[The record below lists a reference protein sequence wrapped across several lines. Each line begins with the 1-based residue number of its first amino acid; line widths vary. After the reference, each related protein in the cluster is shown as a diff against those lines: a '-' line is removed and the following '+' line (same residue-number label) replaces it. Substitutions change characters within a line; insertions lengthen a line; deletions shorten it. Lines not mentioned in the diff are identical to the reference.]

1 MNEAETRIRNI
12 DPMLRDAGWS
22 DSNNPD
28 VPSFTREHY
37 FTDGKIQGEG
47 IRGKAKRADYLL
59 YYRQP
64 HFPIAVVEA
73 KADHKLPSDGLQQ
86 AKTYAKML
94 GLKFAY
100 STNGKLI
107 VEFDFITGLE
117 STFYKMPEPLELWE
131 RLKKHEGFTSQQEE
145 DLILTP
151 FNLTGGKSPRYY
163 QQIAI
168 NNVISAIVKDQK
180 RILLTMATGTGK
192 TTTAFQICWKL
203 WQQRWNL
210 KGNPR
215 HPKILY
221 LSDRK
226 ILVDDPMNKDF
237 APFGEARHRLEHGE
251 VVKSR
256 GVYFALYQSIGPR
269 ENNPGIYREYEKDFF
284 DLIIVDECH
293 RGSAKDDS
301 LWRAVLEYFEP
312 AVQLG
317 MTATP
322 LHEETRN
329 TYQYFGNPVYTYTL
343 KQGIEDGFL
352 APYRVRHVQTT
363 ADAEGWQPDPGQTDR
378 HGKIIPDKQ
387 YNTEDFENTLALRP
401 RTEAIAKHLTG
412 LLESDPYAKTIVFC
426 VDQEHADTMR
436 EILSNLNAEHVQ
448 RYPDYVSRITADE
461 GDFGSER
468 LGRFQD
474 IEDDSVII
482 VTTSKLLTTGVDAPT
497 VKNIAIARGVGSM
510 VEFKQMI
517 GRGTRV
523 CEEYKKF
530 TFNIIDYTGASF
542 KHFADPDFDGEPID
556 EDEEVIETDTDSK
569 GKRGSGNGPTVH
581 PSRSRKYYVDE
592 GTVTIAED
600 GVHIMN
606 PDGSQQHKTYV
617 EYVGGKI
624 YTLYKSE
631 SELRKKWIDQ
641 QSRREIIE
649 ELEQF
654 GIEREQLVKELQ
666 LPNGDTFDSIDL
678 FCHVAFGADLQTR
691 EQRAERVR
699 TETDFLSQYTV
710 NGQFVLGA
718 LLDKYSQHGPDEL
731 KIPDALHV
739 PPISEFGNI
748 REILK
753 VFKGADQ
760 LRNAVEKLQKLIYE
774 A

>member
-1 MNEAETRIRNI
+1 MNEKETRIRNI
-12 DPMLRDAGWS
+12 DPLLKDAGWD

-28 VPSFTREHY
+28 VPSFIREHY
-37 FTDGKIQGEG
+37 FTDGKIKGEG
-47 IRGKAKRADYLL
+47 IRGKARQADYLL

-73 KADHKLPSDGLQQ
+73 KADYKLPSDGLQQ
-86 AKTYAKML
+86 AKTYAQTL
-94 GLKFAY
+94 ELKFAY
-100 STNGKLI
+100 STNGKLF
-107 VEFDFITGLE
+107 VEFDFIAGLE
-117 STFYKMPEPLELWE
+117 SKIYTIPSPSELWQ
-131 RLKKHEGFTSQQEE
+131 RLKTHEGFTSQQE
-145 DLILTP
+145 DLILSP
-151 FNLTGGKSPRYY
+151 FDLTGGKTPRYY

-210 KGNPR
+210 KTDPR
-215 HPKILY
+215 RPKILY
-221 LSDRK
+221 LSDRT
-226 ILVDDPMNKDF
+226 ILVDDPMNKEF
-237 APFGEARHRLEHGE
+237 AAFGEARHRIEHGE

-256 GVYFALYQSIGPR
+256 GIYFALYQSIGPR
-269 ENNPGIYREYEKDFF
+269 ENNPGIYRDYAKDFF

-293 RGSAKDDS
+293 RGSAQDES
-301 LWRAVLEYFEP
+301 LWRSVLEYFEP

-329 TYQYFGNPVYTYTL
+329 TYLYFGNPVYTYTL

-352 APYRVRHVQTT
+352 APYRVRHVKTT

-378 HGKIIPDKQ
+378 HGKKIPERE

-426 VDQEHADTMR
+426 VNQEHADTMR

-461 GDFGSER
+461 GDFGRER
-468 LGRFQD
+468 LSRFQD

-497 VKNIAIARGVGSM
+497 VKNIVIVRGVGSM

-523 CEEYKKF
+523 CEEYEKF
-530 TFNIIDYTGASF
+530 TFDIIDYTGTSF
-542 KHFADPDFDGEPID
+542 KHFNDPDFDGEPID
-556 EDEEVIETDTDSK
+556 EDEEVIEPDTDSRQSK
-569 GKRGSGNGPTVH
+569 GGRRRTSVQ
-581 PSRSRKYYVDE
+581 PSKGQKFYVDE
-592 GTVTIAED
+592 GTVTVAED
-600 GVHIMN
+600 GVYILN

-617 EYVGGKI
+617 EYVSGKI
-624 YTLYKSE
+624 YTLYEFE
-631 SELRKKWIDQ
+631 SKLREKWIDQ
-641 QSRREIIE
+641 QSRSEIID
-649 ELEQF
+649 ELKQF
-654 GIEREQLVKELQ
+654 GIERKQLVKELQ
-666 LPNGDTFDSIDL
+666 LPDGDTFDSIDL
-678 FCHVAFGADLQTR
+678 FCHVAFGSDLQTR
-691 EQRAERVR
+691 EQRTQRVR
-699 TETDFLSQYTV
+699 TDTDFFNQYTV

-731 KIPDALHV
+731 KIPEALHV
-739 PPISEFGNI
+739 SPISEYGNVP
-748 REILK
+748 EILK
-753 VFKGADQ
+753 IFGGTDQ

>member
-1 MNEAETRIRNI
+1 MNEAETRIINI
-12 DPMLRDAGWS
+12 DPLLKESGWN
-22 DSNNPD
+22 DSNNLD
-28 VPSFTREHY
+28 VPSFKREHY

-59 YYRQP
+59 YYKQP

-73 KADHKLPSDGLQQ
+73 KADYKLPSDGLQQ
-86 AKTYAKML
+86 AKTYAQML

-100 STNGKLI
+100 STNGELF
-107 VEFDFITGLE
+107 VEHDFILGEETK
-117 STFYKMPEPLELWE
+117 FYKIPSPSELWE
-131 RLKKHEGFTSQQEE
+131 RLKKHEGFTSQQE
-145 DLILTP
+145 DLILSP
-151 FNLTGGKSPRYY
+151 FDLTGGKTPRYY

-168 NNVISAIVKDQK
+168 NNVISAIVKEQK

-210 KGNPR
+210 KRNPR

-226 ILVDDPMNKDF
+226 ILVDDPMNKEF
-237 APFGEARHRLEHGE
+237 AAFGEARHRLEHGE

-256 GVYFALYQSIGPR
+256 GIYFALYQSIGPR
-269 ENNPGIYREYEKDFF
+269 ENNPGIYREYEKNFF
-284 DLIIVDECH
+284 DLIIIDECH
-293 RGSAKDDS
+293 RGSAQDDS
-301 LWRAVLEYFEP
+301 LWRSVLEYFEP

-322 LHEETRN
+322 YNEETRN
-329 TYQYFGNPVYTYTL
+329 TYLYFGNPVYTYTL

-352 APYRVRHVQTT
+352 APYRVRHVKTT

-378 HGKIIPDKQ
+378 HGERIPERE

-401 RTEAIAKHLTG
+401 RTKAIAKHLTG
-412 LLESDPYAKTIVFC
+412 LLKSDPYAKTIVFC
-426 VDQEHADTMR
+426 VNQEHADTMR

-461 GDFGSER
+461 GDFGRER
-468 LGRFQD
+468 LSRFQD

-497 VKNIAIARGVGSM
+497 VKNIAIARGVGSV

-556 EDEEVIETDTDSK
+556 EDEEIIETETDDKKSK
-569 GKRGSGNGPTVH
+569 GGRTGTTVEPSGV
-581 PSRSRKYYVDE
+581 RKFYVD
-592 GTVTIAED
+592 GGPAVTIAEE
-600 GVHIMN
+600 GVHILN

-617 EYVGGKI
+617 EYVSGQV
-624 YTLYKSE
+624 YSLYESE
-631 SELRKKWIDQ
+631 SKLREKWLNQ
-641 QSRREIIE
+641 QSRNEIIE
-649 ELEQF
+649 ELKKI
-654 GIEREQLVKELQ
+654 GIEGEQLAKELK
-666 LPNGDTFDSIDL
+666 F
-678 FCHVAFGADLQTR
+678 TR
-691 EQRAERVR
+691 CRY
-699 TETDFLSQYTV
+699 L
-710 NGQFVLGA
+710 
-718 LLDKYSQHGPDEL
+718 
-731 KIPDALHV
+731 
-739 PPISEFGNI
+739 
-748 REILK
+748 
-753 VFKGADQ
+753 
-760 LRNAVEKLQKLIYE
+760 
-774 A
+774 

>member
-1 MNEAETRIRNI
+1 MNEAETRIKNI
-12 DPMLRDAGWS
+12 DPLLKDAGWS

-28 VPSFTREHY
+28 EPSFVREHY
-37 FTDGKIQGEG
+37 ITAGKIRGKG

-73 KADHKLPSDGLQQ
+73 KADYKLPSDGLQQ
-86 AKTYAKML
+86 AKTYAEML

-107 VEFDFITGLE
+107 VEFDFITGVE
-117 STFYKMPEPLELWE
+117 SKFYEMPQPSELWQ
-131 RLKKHEGFTSQQEE
+131 RLKTHEGFTSQQE
-145 DLILTP
+145 DIILSP
-151 FNLTGGKSPRYY
+151 FDLTGGKTPRYY

-210 KGNPR
+210 KTDPR
-215 HPKILY
+215 RPKILY

-226 ILVDDPMNKDF
+226 ILVDDPMNKEF
-237 APFGEARHRLEHGE
+237 AAFEEARHRLEHGE

-256 GVYFALYQSIGPR
+256 GIYFALYQSIGPR
-269 ENNPGIYREYEKDFF
+269 ENNPGIYREYAKDFF

-293 RGSAKDDS
+293 RGSAQDES
-301 LWRAVLEYFEP
+301 VWRVVLEYFEP

-322 LHEETRN
+322 YNEETRN
-329 TYQYFGNPVYTYTL
+329 TYQYFGNPVYIYTL

-352 APYRVRHVQTT
+352 APYRVRHVKTT

-378 HGKIIPDKQ
+378 HGKRIPERE

-461 GDFGSER
+461 GDFGRER
-468 LGRFQD
+468 LSRFQD

-556 EDEEVIETDTDSK
+556 EDEELIETDTDSQQSK
-569 GKRGSGNGPTVH
+569 GRGKRTSVQSSGV
-581 PSRSRKYYVDE
+581 RKFYVDE

-600 GVHIMN
+600 GVIILN
-606 PDGSQQHKTYV
+606 PDGNQQHKTYI
-617 EYVGGKI
+617 EYVSGKI
-624 YTLYKSE
+624 YALYEFE
-631 SELRKKWIDQ
+631 SKLREKWIDQ
-641 QSRREIIE
+641 QSRSETID
-649 ELEQF
+649 ELGQF

-666 LPNGDTFDSIDL
+666 LPDGDTYDSIDL
-678 FCHVAFGADLQTR
+678 FCHVAFGAPLQTR
-691 EQRAERVR
+691 KQRVKRVQ
-699 TETDFLSQYTV
+699 EDTDFFKQYDV
-710 NGQFVLGA
+710 FGQYVLGI
-718 LLDKYSQHGPDEL
+718 LLDKYSQHGPNEL
-731 KIPDALHV
+731 KIPDALNV
-739 PPISEFGNI
+739 PPISDHGNVAEIATSFG
-748 REILK
+748 
-753 VFKGADQ
+753 GADR
-760 LRNAVEKLQKLIYE
+760 LRNAVEELQKLIYE

>member
-1 MNEAETRIRNI
+1 MNEKETRIRNI
-12 DPMLRDAGWS
+12 DPLLKDAGWD
-22 DSNNPD
+22 DSKNPD
-28 VPSFTREHY
+28 VPSFIREHY
-37 FTDGKIQGEG
+37 FTDGKIKGEG
-47 IRGKAKRADYLL
+47 IRGKARQADYLL

-73 KADHKLPSDGLQQ
+73 KADYKLPSDGLQQ
-86 AKTYAKML
+86 AKTYAQTL
-94 GLKFAY
+94 ELKFAY
-100 STNGKLI
+100 STNGKLF
-107 VEFDFITGLE
+107 VEFDFIAGLE
-117 STFYKMPEPLELWE
+117 SKIYTIPSPSELWQ
-131 RLKKHEGFTSQQEE
+131 RLKTHEGFTSQQE
-145 DLILTP
+145 DLILSP
-151 FNLTGGKSPRYY
+151 FDLTGGKTPRYY

-210 KGNPR
+210 KTDPR
-215 HPKILY
+215 RPKILY
-221 LSDRK
+221 LSDRT
-226 ILVDDPMNKDF
+226 ILVDDPMNKEF
-237 APFGEARHRLEHGE
+237 AAFGEARHRIEHGE

-256 GVYFALYQSIGPR
+256 GIYFALYQSIGPR
-269 ENNPGIYREYEKDFF
+269 ENNPGIYRDYAKDFF

-293 RGSAKDDS
+293 RGSAQDES
-301 LWRAVLEYFEP
+301 LWRSVLEYFEP

-329 TYQYFGNPVYTYTL
+329 TYLYFGNPVCTYML

-352 APYRVRHVQTT
+352 APYRVRHVKTT

-378 HGKIIPDKQ
+378 HGKKIPERE

-401 RTEAIAKHLTG
+401 RTEAISKHLTG

-426 VDQEHADTMR
+426 VNQEHADTMR

-461 GDFGSER
+461 GDFGRER
-468 LGRFQD
+468 LSRFQD

-542 KHFADPDFDGEPID
+542 KHFVDPDFDGEPID
-556 EDEEVIETDTDSK
+556 EDEEVIEPDTDSRQSK
-569 GKRGSGNGPTVH
+569 GGRRRTSVQ
-581 PSRSRKYYVDE
+581 PSKGQKFYVDE
-592 GTVTIAED
+592 GTVTVAED
-600 GVHIMN
+600 GVYILN

-617 EYVGGKI
+617 EYVSGKI
-624 YTLYKSE
+624 YTLYEFE
-631 SELRKKWIDQ
+631 SKLREKWIDQ
-641 QSRREIIE
+641 QSRSEIID
-649 ELEQF
+649 ELKQF
-654 GIEREQLVKELQ
+654 GIERKQLVKELQ
-666 LPNGDTFDSIDL
+666 LPDGDTFDSIDL

-691 EQRAERVR
+691 EQRAQRVR
-699 TETDFLSQYTV
+699 TDTDFFNQYTV

-731 KIPDALHV
+731 KIPEVLHV
-739 PPISEFGNI
+739 PPISEYGNVA
-748 REILK
+748 EILK
-753 VFKGADQ
+753 IFGGTDQ

>member
-1 MNEAETRIRNI
+1 MNEAETRIINI
-12 DPMLRDAGWS
+12 DPLLKESGWT
-22 DSNNPD
+22 DSNNPNE
-28 VPSFTREHY
+28 PSFKREHY
-37 FTDGKIQGEG
+37 FTAGKIKGEG
-47 IRGKAKRADYLL
+47 IRGKARRADYLL

-73 KADHKLPSDGLQQ
+73 KADYKLPSDGIQQ
-86 AKTYAKML
+86 AKTYAQML
-94 GLKFAY
+94 GLSFAY

-107 VEFDFITGLE
+107 VEFDFITGKD
-117 STFYKMPEPLELWE
+117 SKFYKMPQPLELWQ
-131 RLKKHEGFTSQQEE
+131 RLKMHEGFTSQQEE
-145 DLILTP
+145 NLILSP
-151 FNLTGGKSPRYY
+151 FDLTGGKTPRYY
-163 QQIAI
+163 QQVAI
-168 NNVISAIVKDQK
+168 NNVISAIVTGQK

-210 KGNPR
+210 KEDSR
-215 HPKILY
+215 RPKILY
-221 LSDRK
+221 LSDRT
-226 ILVDDPMNKDF
+226 ILVDDPMNKEF
-237 APFGEARHRLEHGE
+237 AAFGEARHRIAHGE

-256 GVYFALYQSIGPR
+256 EIYFALYQSIGPR
-269 ENNPGIYREYEKDFF
+269 ENNPGIYREYAKDFF

-293 RGSAKDDS
+293 RGSAQDDS
-301 LWRAVLEYFEP
+301 LWRSVLEYFEP

-322 LHEETRN
+322 YHEETRN
-329 TYQYFGNPVYTYTL
+329 TYLYFGNPVYIYTL

-352 APYRVRHVQTT
+352 APYRVRHVKTT

-378 HGKIIPDKQ
+378 HGKIIPEKQ

-412 LLESDPYAKTIVFC
+412 LLKSDPYAKTIVFC
-426 VDQEHADTMR
+426 VNQEHADTMR

-461 GDFGSER
+461 GEYGRER
-468 LGRFQD
+468 LSRFQD

-523 CEEYKKF
+523 CEEYDKF

-542 KHFADPDFDGEPID
+542 KHFADPNFDGEPID
-556 EDEEVIETDTDSK
+556 EDEEVIETDTDSQQSK
-569 GKRGSGNGPTVH
+569 GGGKRTSVQPSGV
-581 PSRSRKYYVDE
+581 RKFYVDE
-592 GTVTIAED
+592 GDITIAED
-600 GVHIMN
+600 GVYILN

-617 EYVGGKI
+617 EYVSGKI
-624 YTLYKSE
+624 YTLYESE
-631 SELRKKWIDQ
+631 SKLRKKWINQ
-641 QSRREIIE
+641 QSRSEIID

-666 LPNGDTFDSIDL
+666 LPDGDTFDSIDL

-691 EQRAERVR
+691 EQRAQRVR
-699 TETDFLSQYTV
+699 TDTDFLSQYTV
-710 NGQFVLGA
+710 NGQFVLQT

-760 LRNAVEKLQKLIYE
+760 LRKAVENLQKLIYE
-774 A
+774 L